1 MRKYFFT
8 VFALI
13 ASVINNEL
21 KKISKSFPHKVTITI
36 QATAFVMI
44 FLLFSAVATIPALA
58 NEEPPFLYIIRIP
71 FNVSDDVTAETAD
84 GAVVSIGKIK
94 ALPQTTRWPSYTA
107 SAWGKPSE
115 VCASAV
121 NALHMLVS
129 VEKEKGRTMSIIP
142 SETIAPAAGA
152 GASVVITSQA
162 GTGIFGAWAPPV
174 GSKIEVLKKGTK
186 EIHPLSLSNLPKK
199 GDTLII
205 TVLKETYGYMVEI
218 ENRPG
223 GRVIEWSKNG
233 YQLIGHVIK
242 PLAGTGRFEGTL
254 FQKTGALRANH
265 CGVID
270 FSSSPRGAIGGFQII
285 PWDHAL
291 LSKEM
296 QGSWDMTQW
305 MIIGPADG
313 KSMMGGTGPLF
324 KGILIPGPSDGES
337 LWDIWST
344 YGRKSLM
351 LVRVN
356 GGAWQKLPEAIGRN
370 DYALKEITHLRIYFP
385 FTDEPAVSK

>member
-1 MRKYFFT
+1 LRR
-8 VFALI
+8 I
-13 ASVINNEL
+13 A
-21 KKISKSFPHKVTITI
+21 KSDPHKVTLTI
-36 QATAFVMI
+36 QAAAFVMI
-44 FLLFSAVATIPALA
+44 FLLLAAFTPVTAFA
-58 NEEPPFLYIIRIP
+58 NEEPPFLYILRIP
-71 FNVSDDVTAETAD
+71 LNVSDDVTAETAD
-84 GAVVSIGKIK
+84 GSVVSIGKIK
-94 ALPQTTRWPSYTA
+94 AIPQTTRWPSYSA
-107 SAWGKPSE
+107 SAWGKPGE

-129 VEKEKGRTMSIIP
+129 VEKGQGRTMSIIP

-152 GASVVITSQA
+152 GASVVVTSQA
-162 GTGIFGAWAPPV
+162 GTGVFGAWAPPV
-174 GSKIEVLKKGTK
+174 GSKIEVSKKGTN
-186 EIHPLSLSNLPKK
+186 ITQPLSLNDLPKK

-205 TVLKETYGYMVEI
+205 TVLKETDGYMAEI

-223 GRVIEWSKNG
+223 GRVIVWSKNE
-233 YQLIGHVIK
+233 YRLIGRVIR

-270 FSSSPRGAIGGFQII
+270 FSSSPRGVIGGFQLI

-296 QGSWDMTQW
+296 QGAWDMTQW

-324 KGILIPGPSDGES
+324 KGVLIPGPSDGES
-337 LWDIWST
+337 LWDVWST

-351 LVRVN
+351 LVRIN
-356 GGAWQKLPEAIGRN
+356 GGAWQKLPEAAGRN
-370 DYALKEITHLRIYFP
+370 DYALKDITHLRIYFP
-385 FTDEPAVSK
+385 FTDEPAILK

>member
-1 MRKYFFT
+1 M

-13 ASVINNEL
+13 ASAKNKKL
-21 KKISKSFPHKVTITI
+21 KIITKSDLHKAKITI
-36 QATAFVMI
+36 QSVALVVFFI
-44 FLLFSAVATIPALA
+44 LLVAITPIEALA
-58 NEEPPFLYIIRIP
+58 NEEPPFLYTIRVP
-71 FNVSDDVTAETAD
+71 FNVSEDITAETAD
-84 GAVVSIGKIK
+84 GFVVSIGKIK
-94 ALPQTTRWPSYTA
+94 ALPQTTRWPSYSA
-107 SAWGKPSE
+107 SAWGKPGE

-129 VEKEKGRTMSIIP
+129 IEKEKGRTLSIIP

-152 GASVVITSQA
+152 GASVVVTSQA

-174 GSKIEVLKKGTK
+174 GSKIGVLKKDAK
-186 EIHPLSLSNLPKK
+186 EIHPMSINNLPKK

-205 TVLKETYGYMVEI
+205 TVLKETYGYMAEI

-233 YQLIGHVIK
+233 YRLIGRVIR
-242 PLAGTGRFEGTL
+242 PLAGTGRFDGTL

-270 FSSSPRGAIGGFQII
+270 FSSSPRGVIGGFQII

-291 LSKEM
+291 SSKEM

-313 KSMMGGTGPLF
+313 KSMMGGTAPLF
-324 KGILIPGPSDGES
+324 KGILTPGPSEGES

-344 YGRKSLM
+344 YGKKSLI
-351 LVRVN
+351 LARVN
-356 GGAWQKLPEAIGRN
+356 GGAWQKFPEVSGRN
-370 DYALKEITHLRIYFP
+370 DFALKEITHLKIYFP
-385 FTDEPAVSK
+385 FTDEPAVYK